1 MGLDWVLHK
10 HKARP
15 GFEERYATVT
25 RMLDQMREQDEA
37 ESPQLEEE
45 MKKVSVSPYEVVG
58 APQVGIDE
66 EATEWFRKNNYEPA
80 RADAEAGKG
89 HDEFREFW
97 KQDFETCLEK
107 FKGRY
112 VMELAR
118 DKGGEASVTG
128 IAVSSVD
135 FRGKVLRFIDGLDEG
150 LVNESYED
158 HTAEECL
165 DYAKRLEEQM
175 PNVPDGPEGK
185 ELLQGAIAWLRF
197 WGERG
202 FGYWAWY

>member
-1 MGLDWVLHK
+1 MGLDWCLEK
-10 HKARP
+10 HKPKP
-15 GFEERYATVT
+15 GFEERYKTVT
-25 RMLDQMREQDEA
+25 SMLTEMGRDGA

-45 MKKVSVSPYEVVG
+45 LKQISLSPYEVVG
-58 APQVGIDE
+58 APQVGIDP

-89 HDEFREFW
+89 HEDFQKFW
-97 KQDFETCLEK
+97 QQDFDVCLEK
-107 FKGRY
+107 HKGRY

-128 IAVSSVD
+128 IMVSSVD
-135 FRGKVLRFIDGLDEG
+135 FRGKVLRFIDGLDEE
-150 LVNESYED
+150 LVEEGYED

-165 DYAKRLEEQM
+165 DYAKRLEAEM

-185 ELLQGAIAWLRF
+185 ELLQGAISWLRF